1 MEDSEDEPQKA
12 KKAKVERTSRS
23 TYESIDW
30 SLCIFCQKKKYKGIK
45 ELISVASFDSCQA
58 ILDAAA
64 ARDDQP
70 LLINIKGVDMIAKEA
85 KYHGKCRS
93 KYVSK
98 TNLKYQGYKED
109 NEEEECVYSA
119 AFALLV
125 DEITPA
131 LSEGK
136 IYDMSYLLDRYK
148 QVLVVKG
155 VSCSTY
161 RMRNHFFDQ
170 IVIEKQNDPSMPEL
184 IYSSHLS
191 VAGIVKTSV
200 SHQSTSQVENAG
212 DEDTK
217 QDMEQDKTIILYRAA
232 QIIKNDIKQCKGLS
246 IKPLSVDDVSIERG
260 RCLIPQSL
268 YSFLSEVISRREK
281 KSYH

>member
-1 MEDSEDEPQKA
+1 M
-12 KKAKVERTSRS
+12 
-23 TYESIDW
+23 
-30 SLCIFCQKKKYKGIK
+30 
-45 ELISVASFDSCQA
+45 
-58 ILDAAA
+58 DAAV

-70 LLINIKGVDMIAKEA
+70 LLINIKGVEMIAKDA

-98 TNLKYQGYKED
+98 TNLKYEGYKED
-109 NEEEECVYSA
+109 NEEEEYIYSA

-131 LSEGK
+131 LSEGH

-148 QVLVVKG
+148 QVLVVKR

-161 RMRNHFFDQ
+161 RSEKLKRRMRNHFFDQ

-191 VAGIVKTSV
+191 VADIVKTTV

-217 QDMEQDKTIILYRAA
+217 QNMEQDKAIFLYRAA

-260 RCLIPQSL
+260 RCLFP
-268 YSFLSEVISRREK
+268 
-281 KSYH
+281 

>member
-1 MEDSEDEPQKA
+1 
-12 KKAKVERTSRS
+12 
-23 TYESIDW
+23 
-30 SLCIFCQKKKYKGIK
+30 
-45 ELISVASFDSCQA
+45 
-58 ILDAAA
+58 
-64 ARDDQP
+64 
-70 LLINIKGVDMIAKEA
+70 MIAKDA

-125 DEITPA
+125 DKITPA
-131 LSEGK
+131 LSEGN
-136 IYDMSYLLDRYK
+136 IYDMSYLLGRYK

-155 VSCSTY
+155 VSCSTHRSENLK
-161 RMRNHFFDQ
+161 RMRNHFLDQ

-191 VAGIVKTSV
+191 VADIVKTSV

-217 QDMEQDKTIILYRAA
+217 QDMEQDKAIILYHAA

-268 YSFLSEVISRREK
+268 YSFLLEVISRQEKK